1 MANITITG
9 AGNVD
14 NKNFYVDPNG
24 DLYYNVLFENLPTK
38 AGDFTTAGRPLEAK
52 RWPSGETVVNLNGF
66 NFTRSN
72 YNPLSGATP
81 ASSNAVG
88 NTTIPPTVTTRP
100 TGVLPPPT
108 PNTALPGFPENA
120 NTYTFTGE
128 TVSAI
133 TPELAPSYN
142 ANAALS
148 SFSTGSNPVSVAMPG
163 STINANY
170 DSNPALGNVYV
181 QPDTAQAVFAPTR
194 AVEFNSITGGIEV
207 GPASQVRLASDGT
220 LRVTPDTAT
229 EVKLGTGVQQAANGD
244 YIVSTGGVAVLPPN
258 TEVVMEP
265 GTSATLMPFAAG
277 NTDAIVLQAEDA
289 TAGDAI
295 YTPALNSA
303 GEEVA
308 AISAQPAEE
317 YLGNPTDATVDTDGL
332 ITDGRIQGGETNAQ
346 PANIDQLALA
356 EDAALPG
363 NGLGDGVGTISGP
376 GIDVYGPNK
385 EEPVA
390 PETATI
396 SDPNIA
402 RGSDGASPIPKEFL
416 EKIVAKPNPFKGF
429 ATMTYAVSL
438 YMLDKPAMERIMNQ
452 GIKSVAG
459 LPLLIQSGGA
469 VASGLGTY
477 GAIRDTNFHLD
488 FYIDD
493 IEIQGLVSGTSTQS
507 VNNSFKIDFKIK
519 EPNGLTFL
527 DSLHKAVKDYHIRKG
542 YPSDKINYAAQNYLM
557 VIRFYGYDE
566 YGNIVDGSKVSKVE
580 PTSDARAFSEKFIPF
595 IFTGIT
601 FTMTAEM
608 IEYRCSCAAIQSF
621 YSQAGTHGA
630 LPFNIELQGGTV
642 GSILGIGGAGEG
654 YSDDEFN
661 PRLENNVVDT
671 KNNVTIYTGLANAL
685 NVESER
691 AYGKEF
697 ANKYV
702 IEVEDGSEIDTKKV
716 VIDPSVDKNQS
727 AMPSDKTNPTA
738 PNTDRVDKNQ
748 GRKSLPAGTS
758 IIQAIELVVRESEFV
773 TAQRNI
779 DVDKRTGKPIV
790 KEGASKVFQWF
801 KVVTTVTPRS
811 DKINPQTMDYAYNIK
826 YTIKR
831 YGVSDVKSP
840 YFPGAYYRGVHKR
853 YPYWFTGENTEI
865 IDFRQDFNYLYFQQ
879 FGPERL
885 TNPTEIN
892 TIHVTRNFYM
902 PRSNEPNL
910 GGVNK
915 SSEATSSAASIL
927 YSPADMAMAELT
939 IVGDPDWIAQSEIF
953 YSPKVSKQKVGN
965 APFLPDGSVNYDA
978 SEVYFSV
985 EYNTPAD
992 YQHTGLQNIGYNNPN
1007 KGIVDISGATAT
1019 VVLAYRANEITTMLS
1034 NGEFTQLLKGTL
1046 MTWRDDKDAE
1056 RLADGTLAI
1065 NVDAKYRQSV
1075 IATNLAAEDTDYEE
1089 YDAGYDYARDMAAQE
1104 RDEIDEADLNAPS
1117 VINTQPIVSPSGNVD
1132 DITDVEFEQ
1141 AFAEQELMLMPD
1153 SNGDTTITNSTVA
1166 PLTPTPTTNPPTPQP
1181 TAPADPAR
1189 DVVVNGTT
1197 NPQAESEFDNPV
1209 PPPPA
1214 ARAETVNNTAGA
1226 QVLGNNTF
1234 SYNGVEFNANT
1245 QDAYDSNIRA
1255 IKYAQEKK
1263 GFKPRYIEDYDPY
1276 YDAKVRKKVDIDNT
1290 GNITQ
1295 TVVGV
1300 YGQDGKLKEFELG
1313 TSPAQIKQTMD
1324 YFNQAYTRQSN
1335 PDPFL
1340 DL

>member
-1 MANITITG
+1 VAENITITG

-38 AGDFTTAGRPLEAK
+38 PGDFTTAGRPLEAK
-52 RWPSGETVVNLNGF
+52 RWPSGETVLNLNGF

-72 YNPLSGATP
+72 YNPLSAATP

-88 NTTIPPTVTTRP
+88 NINIPPTVTTRP
-100 TGVLPPPT
+100 TGILPPPS
-108 PNTALPGFPENA
+108 NTAVPGFPENA
-120 NTYTFTGE
+120 NTYNFTGDAVE
-128 TVSAI
+128 AI
-133 TPELAPSYN
+133 PPQLASSYN
-142 ANAALS
+142 TPAALS
-148 SFSTGSNPVSVAMPG
+148 SFSTGSTPVSVAMPG

-170 DSNPALGNVYV
+170 DSNPALANITVEADAEK
-181 QPDTAQAVFAPTR
+181 PVFAPTR
-194 AVEFNSITGGIEV
+194 AVEFNPTTGGIEV

-220 LRVTPDTAT
+220 LRITPDTAT
-229 EVKLGTGVQQAANGD
+229 EVQLGTGVQQAANGD
-244 YIVSTGGVAVLPPN
+244 YVVSTGGVAVLPPN
-258 TEVVMEP
+258 TEVIMEP
-265 GTSATLMPFAAG
+265 GTSAALMPFTAG
-277 NTDAIVLQAEDA
+277 NTNAVVLESEDPEFDVFNVPSANSSGAELA
-289 TAGDAI
+289 T
-295 YTPALNSA
+295 TT
-303 GEEVA
+303 
-308 AISAQPAEE
+308 QTAEE
-317 YLGNPTDATVDTDGL
+317 YLGNPENANIDTDGL
-332 ITDGRIQGGETNAQ
+332 ITDGRLPGTSTNAQ

-363 NGLGDGVGTISGP
+363 NGIGTGAGNLQT
-376 GIDVYGPNK
+376 GIGAEVYAPNK

-390 PETATI
+390 PETAAI

-429 ATMTYAVSL
+429 ATMTYSVSL
-438 YMLDKPAMERIMNQ
+438 YMLDKPALERIFNQ
-452 GIKSVAG
+452 GVKSVAG

-469 VASGLGTY
+469 AEVGVKGTY
-477 GAIRDTNFHLD
+477 GATRDANFHLD
-488 FYIDD
+488 FYLDD
-493 IEIQGLVSGTSTQS
+493 IEIEGLVSGTSTQS
-507 VNNSFKIDFKIK
+507 VHNSFLMNFKVR

-527 DSLHKAVKDYHIRKG
+527 DSLHKAVKDFHVRKG
-542 YPSDKINYAAQNYLM
+542 FPADKINYAAQNYLM
-557 VIRFYGYDE
+557 VVRFYGYDE
-566 YGNIVDGSKVSKVE
+566 YGNLVDGSKVSKTE
-580 PTSDARAFSEKFIPF
+580 PTTDRRAVSEKFIPF

-608 IEYRCSCAAIQSF
+608 IEYRCACACPQSF

-642 GSILGIGGAGEG
+642 GSILGIGGEGEG
-654 YSDDEFN
+654 YTDDEFN
-661 PRLENNVVDT
+661 PRLENGGFDT

-697 ANKYV
+697 ANKYI
-702 IEVEDGSEIDTKKV
+702 IEVEEGSEIETKKV
-716 VIDPSVDKNQS
+716 VVDVSIDKNQS
-727 AMPSDKTNPTA
+727 AMPSDKSNPTA

-779 DVDKRTGKPIV
+779 DIDKRTGKPVV
-790 KEGASKVFQWF
+790 KQGASKVFQWF

-811 DKINPQTMDYAYNIK
+811 DKINLQTMDYAYNIK

-831 YGVSDVKSP
+831 YGISDVKSP

-865 IDFRQDFNYLYFQQ
+865 IDFKQDFNYLYYQQ

-885 TNPTEIN
+885 TNPVEIN

-902 PRSNEPNL
+902 PRSNEANL

-915 SSEATSSAASIL
+915 SSEASSSAASVL

-953 YSPKVSKQKVGN
+953 YSPKVSKAKVGN
-965 APFLPDGSVNYDA
+965 GPFMPDGSVNYDA

-992 YQHTGLQNIGYNNPN
+992 YQDTGLQNIGYNNPN
-1007 KGIVDISGATAT
+1007 KGVVDISGATAT
-1019 VVLAYRANEITTMLS
+1019 VVLAYRANEITTMLN
-1034 NGEFTQLLKGTL
+1034 NGAFTQMLKGTL
-1046 MTWRDDKDAE
+1046 LTWRDDKEAE
-1056 RLADGTLAI
+1056 RLADG
-1065 NVDAKYRQSV
+1065 S
-1075 IATNLAAEDTDYEE
+1075 IALTIDSKNRIPQNTQIL
-1089 YDAGYDYARDMAAQE
+1089 
-1104 RDEIDEADLNAPS
+1104 DEIDIDLLDQTAEKYGVTVGGDQAAELARQEREFYEEDSDAS
-1117 VINTQPIVSPSGNVD
+1117 VINTQPITSSSG

-1141 AFAEQELMLMPD
+1141 AFDEQELMLMPD
-1153 SNGDTTITNSTVA
+1153 SNGDTAITNSTVP
-1166 PLTPTPTTNPPTPQP
+1166 PLTPDATTAPPTPQP

-1197 NPQAESEFDNPV
+1197 QPQAEPEFNNPV
-1209 PPPPA
+1209 PPPPPA
-1214 ARAETVNNTAGA
+1214 SPDLVRNTAGA
-1226 QVLGNNTF
+1226 QTDGQGNYV
-1234 SYNGVEFNANT
+1234 YNGVEFSANT
-1245 QDAYDSNIRA
+1245 QAAYDNYINSINSNRPSI
-1255 IKYAQEKK
+1255 
-1263 GFKPRYIEDYDPY
+1263 IEDYDPFY
-1276 YDAKVRKKVDIDNT
+1276 GAKVQRRVSVSRSGAVVDKILGAYDIN
-1290 GNITQ
+1290 GNLISFA
-1295 TVVGV
+1295 
-1300 YGQDGKLKEFELG
+1300 DGN
-1313 TSPAQIKQTMD
+1313 SPAQNKALLD
-1324 YFNQAYTRQSN
+1324 YTNDKINQDRN
-1335 PDPFL
+1335 PDPFR

>member
-1 MANITITG
+1 VANITITG

-14 NKNFYVDPNG
+14 SKNFYVDPNG

-66 NFTRSN
+66 NFSRSN
-72 YNPLSGATP
+72 YNPLTGATP

-88 NTTIPPTVTTRP
+88 NVNTPATVTTRP
-100 TGVLPPPT
+100 TGVLPPPA
-108 PNTALPGFPENA
+108 NTAVPGLPENA
-120 NTYTFTGE
+120 NTYNFTGE
-128 TVSAI
+128 TVDAI
-133 TPELAPSYN
+133 SPEPAPSYN

-148 SFSTGSNPVSVAMPG
+148 SFSTGPAPVSVAMPG

-170 DSNPALGNVYV
+170 DSNPALGNVNV
-181 QPDTAQAVFAPTR
+181 QPDAAKPVFAPTR
-194 AVEFNSITGGIEV
+194 AVEFNPTTGGIEV
-207 GPASQVRLASDGT
+207 SPASQVRLAADGT
-220 LRVTPDTAT
+220 LRITPDTAT
-229 EVKLGTGVQQAANGD
+229 EVHLGTGVQQAANGD
-244 YIVSTGGVAVLPPN
+244 YIVGPSGIAVLPPN

-265 GTSATLMPFAAG
+265 GTSAALMPFTAG
-277 NTDAIVLQAEDA
+277 NTETIVLEAED
-289 TAGDAI
+289 
-295 YTPALNSA
+295 PAFDVFNVPPAVSTGEMLSDGSA
-303 GEEVA
+303 
-308 AISAQPAEE
+308 E
-317 YLGNPTDATVDTDGL
+317 YLGNPTNATVDTDGL
-332 ITDGRIQGGETNAQ
+332 ITDGRIQGGATNAQ
-346 PANIDQLALA
+346 PADIDQLALA

-363 NGLGDGVGTISGP
+363 NGLGTGSGNLQT
-376 GIDVYGPNK
+376 GIGAEVYAPNK

-390 PETATI
+390 PEAATI

-438 YMLDKPAMERIMNQ
+438 YMLDKPATERIFNQ

-469 VASGLGTY
+469 AASGTPGTF
-477 GAIRDTNFHLD
+477 GAVRDENFHLD
-488 FYIDD
+488 FYLDD
-493 IEIQGLVSGTSTQS
+493 IEIKGLISGTSTQS
-507 VNNSFKIDFKIK
+507 VSNSFEISFTVK

-566 YGNIVDGSKVSKVE
+566 YGNIVDGSKVE

-601 FTMTAEM
+601 FSMTAEM
-608 IEYRCSCAAIQSF
+608 IKYRCACAAIQSF

-642 GSILGIGGAGEG
+642 ASILGIGGAGEG
-654 YSDDEFN
+654 YADDEFN
-661 PRLENNVVDT
+661 PRLENNTIDT

-697 ANKYV
+697 ANRYI
-702 IEVEDGSEIDTKKV
+702 IEVEEGSEIDTKKV
-716 VIDPSVDKNQS
+716 VVDLNVDKNQS
-727 AMPSDKTNPTA
+727 AMPSDKANPTA
-738 PNTDRVDKNQ
+738 PNTDRVDKTQ

-773 TAQRNI
+773 KAQQNI
-779 DVDKRTGKPIV
+779 IVDKRTGKPVV

-801 KVVTTVTPRS
+801 KVVSTVTPRS
-811 DKINPQTMDYAYNIK
+811 DKINPQTMDYAYTIK

-865 IDFRQDFNYLYFQQ
+865 IDFRQDFNYLYYQQ
-879 FGPERL
+879 FGPEGL

-902 PRSNEPNL
+902 PRSNEANL
-910 GGVNK
+910 GGVNR
-915 SSEATSSAASIL
+915 SSEATSSVASVL

-939 IVGDPDWIAQSEIF
+939 VVGDPDWIAQSEIF

-992 YQHTGLQNIGYNNPN
+992 YQDTGLQNIGYNNPN
-1007 KGIVDISGATAT
+1007 KGVVDISGATDT
-1019 VVLAYRANEITTMLS
+1019 VVLAYRANEITTMLQ
-1034 NGEFTQLLKGTL
+1034 NGLFTQNLKGTL

-1056 RLADGTLAI
+1056 RLADGSIALTVDSNNRTPQNTQTLDE
-1065 NVDAKYRQSV
+1065 VDIDLLDQTAETYGITVGGDQ
-1075 IATNLAAEDTDYEE
+1075 AAELARQEREFYEE
-1089 YDAGYDYARDMAAQE
+1089 DSDA
-1104 RDEIDEADLNAPS
+1104 S
-1117 VINTQPIVSPSGNVD
+1117 VVNTQPITSASG

-1141 AFAEQELMLMPD
+1141 AFDEQELMLMP
-1153 SNGDTTITNSTVA
+1153 TNSLEV
-1166 PLTPTPTTNPPTPQP
+1166 PLTPTATSNPPTPQP

-1197 NPQAESEFDNPV
+1197 QPQAEPEFENPV
-1209 PPPPA
+1209 PPPPPA
-1214 ARAETVNNTAGA
+1214 APEPVNNTAGA
-1226 QVLGNNTF
+1226 QSDGQGNF
-1234 SYNGVEFNANT
+1234 VYNGVEFSANT
-1245 QDAYDSNIRA
+1245 QTAYDNYIKSIDSNRPSIV
-1255 IKYAQEKK
+1255 
-1263 GFKPRYIEDYDPY
+1263 EDYDPFY
-1276 YDAKVRKKVDIDNT
+1276 GTKVQRRVSVARSGAVVDKILGAYDINGDFLSFPPGNQPENNKRLLDAQNRKIEMDRNT
-1290 GNITQ
+1290 
-1295 TVVGV
+1295 
-1300 YGQDGKLKEFELG
+1300 
-1313 TSPAQIKQTMD
+1313 
-1324 YFNQAYTRQSN
+1324 
-1335 PDPFL
+1335 DPFFRGL
-1340 DL
+1340 

>member
-1 MANITITG
+1 MADITISG

-14 NKNFYVDPNG
+14 SKNFYVDPNG

-66 NFTRSN
+66 NFSRSN
-72 YNPLSGATP
+72 YNPLASATP

-88 NTTIPPTVTTRP
+88 NVNIPPTVTTRP

-108 PNTALPGFPENA
+108 ANTAVPGFPENA
-120 NTYTFTGE
+120 NTYNFTGE
-128 TVSAI
+128 TVAAI
-133 TPELAPSYN
+133 TPSPAPNYN
-142 ANAALS
+142 ANAALTG
-148 SFSTGSNPVSVAMPG
+148 FNTGSTPVSVAMPG

-170 DSNPALGNVYV
+170 DSNPTLGNITV
-181 QPDTAQAVFAPTR
+181 QPDTAQPVFAPTR
-194 AVEFNSITGGIEV
+194 AVEFNPTTGGIEV
-207 GPASQVRLASDGT
+207 GPASQVRLAADGT
-220 LRVTPDTAT
+220 LRITPDPAT

-244 YIVSTGGVAVLPPN
+244 YVVSTGGVAVLPPN
-258 TEVVMEP
+258 TEVIMEP
-265 GTSATLMPFAAG
+265 GTNATLMPFTAG

-289 TAGDAI
+289 AAGNAE

-308 AISAQPAEE
+308 TVEAQPTQE
-317 YLGNPTDATVDTDGL
+317 YLGDPTNANVDTDGL
-332 ITDGRIQGGETNAQ
+332 ISDGRLQGSDTNAQ

-363 NGLGDGVGTISGP
+363 NGLGTDPGVG
-376 GIDVYGPNK
+376 VYGLNK
-385 EEPVA
+385 EEPTGS
-390 PETATI
+390 ETATI

-429 ATMTYAVSL
+429 ATMTYSVSL
-438 YMLDKPAMERIMNQ
+438 YMLDKPATDRIMNQ

-469 VASGLGTY
+469 APVGAPGTF
-477 GAIRDTNFHLD
+477 GAVRDKNFHLD
-488 FYIDD
+488 FYLDN
-493 IEIQGLVSGTSTQS
+493 IEIKGLISGTATQS
-507 VNNSFKIDFKIK
+507 VHNSFELNFTVK

-527 DSLHKAVKDYHIRKG
+527 DSLHKAVKDYKTSKG
-542 YPSDKINYAAQNYLM
+542 FPSDKVNYAAQNYLM
-557 VIRFYGYDE
+557 VVRFYGYDE
-566 YGNIVDGSKVSKVE
+566 YGNIVDGSKVSKTE

-601 FTMTAEM
+601 FTMSAEM
-608 IEYRCSCAAIQSF
+608 IEYRCACATPQSF

-642 GSILGIGGAGEG
+642 GSILGIGGTGEG
-654 YSDDEFN
+654 YTDDEFN

-697 ANKYV
+697 ANKYI
-702 IEVEDGSEIDTKKV
+702 IEVEEGSEIDTKKV
-716 VIDPSVDKNQS
+716 VVDTSVDKNQS

-779 DVDKRTGKPIV
+779 DVDKRTGKPVV

-801 KVVTTVTPRS
+801 KVVTTATPRS
-811 DKINPQTMDYAYNIK
+811 DKINPETMDYAYTIK

-831 YGVSDVKSP
+831 YGIGDVKSP

-865 IDFRQDFNYLYFQQ
+865 INFRQDFNYLYFQQ

-892 TIHVTRNFYM
+892 TIHVTKNFYM
-902 PRSNEPNL
+902 PRSNESNL

-915 SSEATSSAASIL
+915 SSEASSSAASVL
-927 YSPADMAMAELT
+927 YSPADMAMAELI

-965 APFLPDGSVNYDA
+965 APFMPDGSINYDA

-992 YQHTGLQNIGYNNPN
+992 YQDTGLQNIGYNNPN
-1007 KGIVDISGATAT
+1007 KGVVDISGATAT
-1019 VVLAYRANEITTMLS
+1019 VVLAYRANEITTILS
-1034 NGEFTQLLKGTL
+1034 NGEFKQNLKGTL

-1056 RLADGTLAI
+1056 RLADGTI
-1065 NVDAKYRQSV
+1065 SIDVDAKYRQSNV
-1075 IATNLAAEDTDYEE
+1075 ANSLAAEDTDYEE
-1089 YDAGYDYARDMAAQE
+1089 YDAGYQYARDMAAQE
-1104 RDEIDEADLNAPS
+1104 RDDIDEADLNTPS
-1117 VINTQPIVSPSGNVD
+1117 VVNTQPAVLPNG

-1141 AFAEQELMLMPD
+1141 AFDEQELMLMPD
-1153 SNGDTTITNSTVA
+1153 GNGDTAATNSTVA

-1181 TAPADPAR
+1181 TAPTDPAR

-1197 NPQAESEFDNPV
+1197 EPQAEPEFANPE
-1209 PPPPA
+1209 PPPLP

-1226 QVLGNNTF
+1226 QSDGQGNF
-1234 SYNGVEFNANT
+1234 VYNGVEFSANT
-1245 QDAYDSNIRA
+1245 QAAYDNYIKSIDSNRPSIV
-1255 IKYAQEKK
+1255 
-1263 GFKPRYIEDYDPY
+1263 EDYDPY
-1276 YDAKVRKKVDIDNT
+1276 YDAKVQRRVSVSRSGKKVDKILGAYDIN
-1290 GNITQ
+1290 GNL
-1295 TVVGV
+1295 VSFA
-1300 YGQDGKLKEFELG
+1300 DGN
-1313 TSPAQIKQTMD
+1313 SPAQNKALLD
-1324 YFNQAYTRQSN
+1324 YTNEKIQQDRN
-1335 PDPFL
+1335 PDPFR

>member
-1 MANITITG
+1 MANIIISG

-24 DLYYNVLFENLPTK
+24 DLYYNVLFENIPTK

-66 NFTRSN
+66 NFSRSN

-81 ASSNAVG
+81 ASSNAIG
-88 NTTIPPTVTTRP
+88 NTNIPPTVTTRP

-108 PNTALPGFPENA
+108 NTAVPGFPENA
-120 NTYTFTGE
+120 NTYNFTGE
-128 TVSAI
+128 AVNTIA
-133 TPELAPSYN
+133 PEPAPSYN
-142 ANAALS
+142 TPAALS
-148 SFSTGSNPVSVAMPG
+148 SFSTGSTPVSVAMPG

-170 DSNPALGNVYV
+170 DSNPSLGNVTV
-181 QPDTAQAVFAPTR
+181 QPETAKPVFAPTR
-194 AVEFNSITGGIEV
+194 AVEFNPTTGGIEV
-207 GPASQVRLASDGT
+207 GPASQVRLAQDGT
-220 LRVTPDTAT
+220 LRITPDTAT
-229 EVKLGTGVQQAANGD
+229 EVKLGTGVQRADNGD
-244 YIVSTGGVAVLPPN
+244 YVVSTGGVAVLPPN

-265 GTSATLMPFAAG
+265 GTSAALMPFTAG
-277 NTDAIVLQAEDA
+277 NTETIVLEAEDPEF
-289 TAGDAI
+289 DVFNV
-295 YTPALNSA
+295 PAANSSGA
-303 GEEVA
+303 EVL
-308 AISAQPAEE
+308 STTAQPAEE
-317 YLGNPTDATVDTDGL
+317 YLGNPTDATVDTNGL
-332 ITDGRIQGGETNAQ
+332 ISDGRIQGGATNAQ
-346 PANIDQLALA
+346 PADIDQLALA

-363 NGLGDGVGTISGP
+363 SDVGTGSGNLQT
-376 GIDVYGPNK
+376 GIGAEVYAPNK

-390 PETATI
+390 PETATV
-396 SDPNIA
+396 SDPNVA

-438 YMLDKPAMERIMNQ
+438 YMLDKPGMERIMNQ
-452 GIKSVAG
+452 GVKSVAG

-469 VASGLGTY
+469 APVGAPGTF
-477 GAIRDTNFHLD
+477 GAIRDPNFHLD
-488 FYIDD
+488 FYLDD

-507 VNNSFKIDFKIK
+507 VSNSFLMNFTVK

-527 DSLHKAVKDYHIRKG
+527 DSLHKAVKEYHIKKG

-557 VIRFYGYDE
+557 VVRFYGYDE
-566 YGNIVDGSKVSKVE
+566 YGNIVDGSKVSKTE
-580 PTSDARAFSEKFIPF
+580 PTSDARAVSEKFIPF

-601 FTMTAEM
+601 FTMAAEM
-608 IEYRCSCAAIQSF
+608 IEYRCACAAIQSF

-654 YSDDEFN
+654 YTDNEFN

-671 KNNVTIYTGLANAL
+671 RNNVTIYTGLANAL

-702 IEVEDGSEIDTKKV
+702 IEVEDGAEIDTKKV
-716 VIDPSVDKNQS
+716 IVDPSIDKNQS
-727 AMPSDKTNPTA
+727 AMPSDKSNPTA
-738 PNTDRVDKNQ
+738 PNTDRVDKTQ

-773 TAQRNI
+773 KAQQNI
-779 DVDKRTGKPIV
+779 IVDKRTGKPIV

-801 KVVTTVTPRS
+801 KVVTTVIPRS
-811 DKINPQTMDYAYNIK
+811 DKINPQTMDYAYTIK

-865 IDFRQDFNYLYFQQ
+865 IDFRQDFNYLYYQQ
-879 FGPERL
+879 FGPEGL

-902 PRSNEPNL
+902 PRSNEANL
-910 GGVNK
+910 GGVNR
-915 SSEATSSAASIL
+915 SSEATSSVASVL

-978 SEVYFSV
+978 SEVYFSI

-992 YQHTGLQNIGYNNPN
+992 YQDTGLQNIGYNNPN
-1007 KGIVDISGATAT
+1007 KGVVDISGATAT
-1019 VVLAYRANEITTMLS
+1019 VVLAYRANEITTMLR
-1034 NGEFTQLLKGTL
+1034 NGEFKQNLKGTL
-1046 MTWRDDKDAE
+1046 MTWRDDKEAE
-1056 RLADGTLAI
+1056 RLTDGTIAI
-1065 NVDAKYRQSV
+1065 NVDAKYRQSPV
-1075 IATNLAAEDTDYEE
+1075 ANSLAAEDTDYEE
-1089 YDAGYDYARDMAAQE
+1089 YDAGYDYARDIAAQE
-1104 RDEIDEADLNAPS
+1104 RDDIDEADLNTPS
-1117 VINTQPIVSPSGNVD
+1117 VVNTQPVVAPSGNVD
-1132 DITDVEFEQ
+1132 TDITDVEFEQ

-1153 SNGDTTITNSTVA
+1153 SDGDTAATNSTVA
-1166 PLTPTPTTNPPTPQP
+1166 PLTPTATSNPPTPQP
-1181 TAPADPAR
+1181 TAPAETAR

-1197 NPQAESEFDNPV
+1197 EPQAEPEFENPV
-1209 PPPPA
+1209 PPPPP
-1214 ARAETVNNTAGA
+1214 ARAEPVDNRAGA
-1226 QVLGNNTF
+1226 QSDGQGNF
-1234 SYNGVEFNANT
+1234 VYNGVEFSANT
-1245 QDAYDSNIRA
+1245 QAAYDNYINSIDSNRPSI
-1255 IKYAQEKK
+1255 
-1263 GFKPRYIEDYDPY
+1263 IEDYDPFY
-1276 YDAKVRKKVDIDNT
+1276 GAKVQRRVSVSRGGAVVDKILGAYDIN
-1290 GNITQ
+1290 GNL
-1295 TVVGV
+1295 VSFAG
-1300 YGQDGKLKEFELG
+1300 GN
-1313 TSPAQIKQTMD
+1313 SPAQNKALLD
-1324 YFNQAYTRQSN
+1324 YTNEKIQQDRN
-1335 PDPFL
+1335 PDPFR